1 MDKITPENYEGYCE
15 LYKSKFMSNGEAK
28 KLLINGIKSA
38 VIPAILFIL
47 TVILNLNN
55 IFVFLSAANF
65 IVVPTLVM
73 SKSMFDNS
81 KKVKEQLATKYPNI
95 DVNVSIVELERML
108 EEANI
113 LKYENIDG
121 SYYKE
126 LDVEGY
132 RNYIEC
138 EKIKNDVIKTD
149 RYNYEPADLT
159 IWDDKLEK
167 AKVKIKTLNR

>member
-1 MDKITPENYEGYCE
+1 MDKITPENYEGHCE
-15 LYKSKFMSNGEAK
+15 LYKSKFISNEEAK
-28 KLLINGIKSA
+28 KLFINGIKYA

-47 TVILNLNN
+47 TVVLNLNN

-65 IVVPTLVM
+65 IVMPPLVM
-73 SKSMFDNS
+73 TKSMFGNR

-95 DVNVSIVELERML
+95 DVNISTFELERML
-108 EEANI
+108 KEANI
-113 LKYENIDG
+113 LRYEYVDG
-121 SYYKE
+121 SYYQE
-126 LDVEGY
+126 LDIEGY

-167 AKVKIKTLNR
+167 AKVKMKTLNR

>member
-15 LYKSKFMSNGEAK
+15 LYETKFMSNEESK
-28 KLLINGIKSA
+28 KFFINGIKSA

-73 SKSMFDNS
+73 AKSMFGNQ
-81 KKVKEQLATKYPNI
+81 KKVKEKLATKYPNI
-95 DVNVSIVELERML
+95 DVNISIIELERML
-108 EEANI
+108 KEANI
-113 LKYENIDG
+113 LRYEYVDG
-121 SYYKE
+121 SCYQE
-126 LDVEGY
+126 VDVEGY

-138 EKIKNDVIKTD
+138 EKIKKDVIKTD
-149 RYNYEPADLT
+149 SYNYELVDLAVSGEQ
-159 IWDDKLEK
+159 LEK
-167 AKVKIKTLNR
+167 VKVKIKTLNR